1 MLHTEITTG
10 NGEQCRVSL
19 LLFSCSVVSNS
30 EIPCT
35 AVCQVSLSFT
45 IFQSL
50 LKLMAIESVMPSNH
64 LILCCPLLLLPS
76 IFPSIKVFS
85 DELAVC
91 ISHKSTGASASAPV
105 LLMNIQGWFPLG
117 LTGLISLPS
126 KGLSMKNR
134 KCSQV
139 ISWQVIKIILPWIH
153 SCFFFLSEALISKVL
168 SKHFMRKRHFF
179 PSLSGKD

>member
-1 MLHTEITTG
+1 MNCNTAGFPVLHYLPEFAQTHVHW
-10 NGEQCRVSL
+10 VSDT
-19 LLFSCSVVSNS
+19 
-30 EIPCT
+30 IQPCHPLPPP
-35 AVCQVSLSFT
+35 SLN
-45 IFQSL
+45 L
-50 LKLMAIESVMPSNH
+50 
-64 LILCCPLLLLPS
+64 
-76 IFPSIKVFS
+76 IFPCIRVFS
-85 DELAVC
+85 KKSVLH
-91 ISHKSTGASASAPV
+91 ISDQSIGASASAPV

>member
-10 NGEQCRVSL
+10 NEEQCRVSL
-19 LLFSCSVVSNS
+19 VQSLSRVQLF
-30 EIPCT
+30 EIPLT
-35 AVCQVSLSFT
+35 AICRVSLSFT
-45 IFQSL
+45 ISKGL
-50 LKLMAIESVMPSNH
+50 LMSIESVMLSNH
-64 LILCCPLLLLPS
+64 LILFPPS
-76 IFPSIKVFS
+76 PPASISPSIKVFS
-85 DELAVC
+85 NELALC
-91 ISHKSTGASASAPV
+91 ISHQSTGASASAPV
-105 LLMNIQGWFPLG
+105 LPTNIQGWFPLG
-117 LTGLISLPS
+117 LTGLISLLS

-139 ISWQVIKIILPWIH
+139 ISWQVIKSTLPWIH